1 MVIFIQL
8 KNFVV
13 YKSSAG
19 SGKTFTLVKEY
30 LKLSLYDDKKLNS
43 NYKGILAI
51 TFTNK
56 AAAEMKS
63 RVLDALQQI
72 STSQNLPFLGKLLL
86 HELNITESE
95 LKRRAAIVLSHILH
109 HYSDF
114 SIGTIDSFTHKIVKT
129 FAFDLKLPINFN
141 IELDIASFYE
151 RVIAQLFSKVGED
164 QQISK
169 LLKEFVLNK
178 AEDNKSWD
186 PQKALEEFSKL
197 LQRENS
203 SDYINKIKHLNTSE
217 LENIRQQFVDYQKHY
232 SDTLKFE
239 ANKALD
245 LIHQNGLTDEDFI
258 YKKSGPQNYFTKCYN
273 NDVNKEDGAKPRLSD
288 ALTHGKWAN
297 KTSSNSNKVEKIASE
312 LSLIASNLREFI
324 DENYHYYSLCEIL
337 GKQMYPLMLLK
348 KIEEISE
355 EQKNEDSLV
364 FISEFNQRIFEVIQN
379 EPTPFIYERLGERYR
394 HYLIDE
400 FQDTSNMQWQNMLPL
415 IDNSLANGWFNML
428 VGDGKQSIY
437 RWRNASVKQFAILPE
452 IENINKSSSI
462 QERQNTLHRN
472 YEERIL
478 NTNFRSL
485 NSVVTFNNHFFSF
498 LKHSKLNET
507 NQFIYNEH
515 EQLTKTKDKNEEGY
529 VSYQFEAIDR
539 DELDTI
545 TCNTIKQHIEDSLT
559 KDFDYKDICILTR
572 NNSHGHTV
580 AHFLKEQGIPV
591 ISSDSLLLKNNLE
604 VNTIICYLRYLLNSN
619 DKVSAAAVL
628 NYLRHTSKIDTQ
640 TFHLNIVSLKTQPLG
655 ELLKQ
660 CNILLNESEL
670 SLNNLFDNCIELI
683 NALHMHDHSYHYLRF
698 FLDQVNE
705 FLALK
710 NSNLNLFF
718 DWWETRSKKAS
729 VIIPDG
735 INAVKVMT
743 IHASKG
749 LEFPIVIVPYCTW
762 SIYKAGDNWVEIHN
776 ENIKLPVG
784 LVAMNKKAAEAG
796 FSIEYEIEQQ
806 QQVLDNINLLYVAFT
821 RAVERLHILAFK
833 SDGARNEGVDA
844 WMNAYVQSKAG
855 SENLYE
861 FGTKHPKLTSSHHT
875 IKQHYSLNQLDFTT
889 NSKAVKL
896 KATYLNNS
904 SSGEKARQEGILIH
918 WLLSK
923 IKTKADVEEAFKDGI
938 IQGIISAHQ
947 ELILKKLVLE
957 VIEHPQLREFFVDV
971 EHVKNEVELYNS
983 IGVILRPD
991 KLILDNNSATIIDFK
1006 TGKVNRK
1013 RHAEQLTAYESTLKE
1028 LGYTQIKKLLVYI
1041 DGLNVIEVN

>member
-13 YKSSAG
+13 YESSAG

-63 RVLDALQQI
+63 RVLDALRQI
-72 STSQNLPFLGKLLL
+72 STSKNLPFLGTLLVN
-86 HELNITESE
+86 ELRISENE
-95 LKRRAAIVLSHILH
+95 LKRRASIVLSQILH

-151 RVIAQLFSKVGED
+151 RVIAHLFSKVGED

-169 LLKEFVLNK
+169 LLKEFVLIK

-186 PQKALEEFSKL
+186 PQLALEEFSKL

-203 SDYINKIKHLNTSE
+203 SAYIEKIKHLSTSE
-217 LENIRQQFVDYQKHY
+217 LEEIRQQFVEYQKHY
-232 SDTLKFE
+232 TNTLKFE
-239 ANKALD
+239 ASKAIN
-245 LIHQNGLTDEDFI
+245 LIHKNGLSDDDFA
-258 YKKSGPQNYFTKCYN
+258 YKKSGPQNYFTKCFN
-273 NDVNKEDGAKPRLSD
+273 NEVNKEDGLKSRLSD
-288 ALTHGKWAN
+288 AINHGKWGN
-297 KTSSNSNKVEKIASE
+297 KASINASTVEKIAPE
-312 LSLIASNLREFI
+312 LTSIANTLKEFI
-324 DENYHYYSLCEIL
+324 EENYHYYSLCEIL
-337 GKQMYPLMLLK
+337 SKQMYPLMLLK

-400 FQDTSNMQWQNMLPL
+400 FQDTSSMQWQNMLPL

-452 IENINKSSSI
+452 IENENKSSSI
-462 QERQNTLHRN
+462 QERQNTLQRN
-472 YEERIL
+472 YEARIL

-485 NSVVTFNNHFFSF
+485 NSVVTFNNQFFSF
-498 LKHSKLNET
+498 LKLAKLNES
-507 NQFIYNEH
+507 NLFIYDKH
-515 EQLTKTKDKNEEGY
+515 EQQTKTKDRNEEGY
-529 VSYQFEAIDR
+529 VSYQFESVDR
-539 DELDTI
+539 EELDAI
-545 TCNTIKQHIEDSLT
+545 TCNSIKQHIEDSLQSE
-559 KDFDYKDICILTR
+559 FNYKDICILTR

-604 VNTIICYLRYLLNSN
+604 VNTILCYLKYLVNTN

-628 NYLRHTSKIDTQ
+628 NYLRHTAKIDAP
-640 TFHLNIVSLKTQPLG
+640 TFHQKIVALKTQSLG

-660 CNILLNESEL
+660 CNVHLKESEL
-670 SLNNLFDNCIELI
+670 SLNNLFDNCVELI
-683 NALHMHDHSYHYLRF
+683 NALHMHQYSYHYLRF

-705 FLALK
+705 FLVLK

-718 DWWETRSKKAS
+718 EWWETRSKKAS

-749 LEFPIVIVPYCTW
+749 LEFPVVIVPYCNW
-762 SIYKAGDNWVEIHN
+762 QIYKANDNWVDIQN
-776 ENIKLPVG
+776 ETIKLPVG
-784 LVAMNKKAAEAG
+784 VVAMNKKAAEAG
-796 FSIEYEIEQQ
+796 FSFEFETEQQ
-806 QQVLDNINLLYVAFT
+806 QQILDNVNLLYVAFT
-821 RAVERLHILAFK
+821 RAVERLHILGFK
-833 SDGARNEGVDA
+833 SSGAKNEGVDA
-844 WMNAYVQSKAG
+844 WMNTYVQSQEA
-855 SENLYE
+855 SPNLYE
-861 FGTKHPKLTSSHHT
+861 FGKKHSKISSEHESL
-875 IKQHYSLNQLDFTT
+875 KQHYPLNMLDFTA

-896 KATYLNNS
+896 KATYLNNTS
-904 SSGEKARQEGILIH
+904 AGEKARQEGILMH

-923 IKTKADVEEAFKDGI
+923 IKTKTDIDAALKDGI
-938 IQGIISAHQ
+938 IQGIISVEQ
-947 ELILKKLVLE
+947 EPKLRNLVHE
-957 VIEHPQLREFFVDV
+957 VIEHPQLNSFFLNAQQ
-971 EHVKNEVELYNS
+971 VKNEAELYNS

-991 KLILDNNSATIIDFK
+991 KLILNNNAATIIDFK
-1006 TGKVNRK
+1006 TGKVNQQK
-1013 RHAEQLTAYESTLKE
+1013 HAEQLLSYESALKE
-1028 LGYTQIKKLLVYI
+1028 MGYAQIKKLLVYLEE
-1041 DGLNVIEVN
+1041 LNVVEVN